1 MTSSTWQQTKQ
12 RGAALRQDNHTA
24 RSAEVQAAVSRFISW
39 LDGYGETSYD
49 HQSFFGSRLG
59 RRAKA
64 LYYKRPMLGIAAVS
78 PMILCEAFLP
88 SARALFHIKQRF
100 PIADAH
106 YAMGFAFLA
115 KTTGDERHYR
125 RAVHF
130 LEVLE
135 STRCPG
141 YERYGWGYPFDWETR
156 NGTMKHGT
164 PLITSVPY
172 MYEAFREVLSID
184 SSPKWQRILQL
195 IAEHAAYD
203 YHDRQ
208 TSERASSCSYTPDP
222 NDPCGVINASAY
234 RAFVLTRASLD
245 LSSSDYRRIAER
257 NMRFVIE
264 AQNEDGSWYYSTDGQ
279 RDFIDHFHTC
289 FVLKALAKIEA
300 LTGDAECTR
309 AIERGVGY
317 YVQNLFDADGLPKPF
332 SRRPRLTVYRNEL
345 YDYAECINLA
355 VLLHGRFVALDN
367 ILNRLLE
374 LGPWQKRDGSFRAR
388 RLLLGWDNV
397 PMHRWAQA
405 QMFRSLCFFLR
416 EDNQRRTPAIVV

>member
-1 MTSSTWQQTKQ
+1 MTIRAS
-12 RGAALRQDNHTA
+12 LR
-24 RSAEVQAAVSRFISW
+24 
-39 LDGYGETSYD
+39 
-49 HQSFFGSRLG
+49 SRLG
-59 RRAKA
+59 RSAKA

-172 MYEAFREVLSID
+172 MYEAFREVFSID

-309 AIERGVGY
+309 AIERGCGV
-317 YVQNLFDADGLPKPF
+317 L
-332 SRRPRLTVYRNEL
+332 RPEPVR
-345 YDYAECINLA
+345 C
-355 VLLHGRFVALDN
+355 
-367 ILNRLLE
+367 
-374 LGPWQKRDGSFRAR
+374 
-388 RLLLGWDNV
+388 
-397 PMHRWAQA
+397 
-405 QMFRSLCFFLR
+405 
-416 EDNQRRTPAIVV
+416 RRTPQAILPQASSNGLPQRTLRLRRVHQSGRVAAWTLRRSGQHSEQIAGAAAPGRSATARSAPGGFCSGGTTFPCIAGHKHKCSGASVSSCARTSSDALPRLSSKHGDPGSIHLR

>member
-1 MTSSTWQQTKQ
+1 LTTSTWQQTNE
-12 RGAALRQDNHTA
+12 RDIALGQDNRTA
-24 RSAEVQAAVSRFISW
+24 RSAGVQAAVDRFISW
-39 LDGYGETSYD
+39 LNRYGETSHD
-49 HQSFFGSRLG
+49 HQSFFASQLG
-59 RRAKA
+59 RSAKA
-64 LYYKRPMLGIAAVS
+64 LYYRHPMLGIAAVS

-88 SARALFHIKQRF
+88 SARALFYIKQRF

-115 KTTGDERHYR
+115 QITGDESYYK

-130 LEVLE
+130 LDVLE
-135 STRCPG
+135 STRCPDF
-141 YERYGWGYPFDWETR
+141 ERHSWGYPFDWETKT
-156 NGTMKHGT
+156 GTMKQGT
-164 PLITSVPY
+164 PLITTLPY
-172 MYEAFREVLSID
+172 VYEAFHEVFSID
-184 SSPKWQRILQL
+184 SNPKWQHIMAS

-203 YHDRQ
+203 YSDRQ
-208 TSERASSCSYTPDP
+208 TSELASSCSYTPDP
-222 NDPCGVINASAY
+222 GDPGGVINASAY

-245 LSSSDYRRIAER
+245 LSNADYRRIAER

-264 AQNEDGSWYYSTDGQ
+264 SQNEDGSWYYSTDGK

-289 FVLKALAKIEA
+289 FVLKALAKIET
-300 LTGDAECTR
+300 LTGDSECTR

-355 VLLHGRFVALDN
+355 VLLHGRFTALDS

-374 LGPWQKRDGSFRAR
+374 FGTWQKRDGSFRAR
-388 RLLLGWDNV
+388 RLLIGWDNV

-416 EDNQRRTPAIVV
+416 EEKQRSIHAIAR